1 VRLPSKIAPKA
12 SRVATKTKLPARR
25 K

>member
-12 SRVATKTKLPARR
+12 SRIATKTKLPARR